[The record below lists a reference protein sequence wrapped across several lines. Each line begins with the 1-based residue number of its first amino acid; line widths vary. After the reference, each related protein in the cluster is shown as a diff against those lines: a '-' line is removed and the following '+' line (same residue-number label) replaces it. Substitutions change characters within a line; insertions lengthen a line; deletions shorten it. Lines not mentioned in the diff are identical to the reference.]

1 MLVYTA
7 LNAFNSAMSGATSG
21 ALIGLFGALL
31 SLAFGAESLIKSP
44 PEMPLMVVRGWP
56 RRKGEKPGLRG
67 NA

>member
-31 SLAFGAESLIKSP
+31 SLAFGAECPNKKPARDASDGGKGLAAA
-44 PEMPLMVVRGWP
+44 ERGKTWVA
-56 RRKGEKPGLRG
+56 R
-67 NA
+67 